1 MKPKREKSVML
12 PRQWRLYEFLKAQTT
27 YLSREEIMQQSGL
40 YEKENIRTLT
50 SDLQAIKENPTIVKI
65 LITSRNGIKIAETK
79 EEADAY
85 LEREKAEVLRRL
97 QRYYNQAKQYGLDN
111 QSQIVWN
118 SEKEILEVFT
128 KWNILYVV

>member
-1 MKPKREKSVML
+1 MKPKREKANML
-12 PRQWRLYEFLKAQTT
+12 PRQWRLYDFLKEQHD
-27 YLSREEIMQQSGL
+27 YLTREEIMEKSGL
-40 YEKENIRTLT
+40 YEKENIRLLT

-79 EEADAY
+79 EEADLY
-85 LEREKAEVLRRL
+85 LEKEKAEVLRRL

-118 SEKEILEVFT
+118 SEKSVLEVFS
-128 KWNILYVV
+128 K

>member
-128 KWNILYVV
+128 K